1 MNKCLCVSVVPF
13 FYGLRVP
20 FAVGYNKRGGRNI
33 VLDILRMLENDGR
46 LTVEQLAER
55 SGRSVEEVR
64 AFIADAEAK
73 GIIRKYKAVINW
85 DRVEA
90 NEMTTAYIEVRVT
103 PQREFGFDTIAE
115 RIMRF
120 PEVRSLYL
128 LSGSYDLHVVVQGKD
143 LREISNFV
151 TTKLATLD
159 TVLSTTT
166 HFVLKGYKIDG
177 DCMEEPEGSH
187 RLPYS
192 L

>member
-1 MNKCLCVSVVPF
+1 
-13 FYGLRVP
+13 
-20 FAVGYNKRGGRNI
+20 
-33 VLDILRMLENDGR
+33 MLEKDGR
-46 LTVEQLAER
+46 LTAEQLAER
-55 SGRSVEEVR
+55 SGRTVEEVR
-64 AFIADAEAK
+64 EIVTDAEAK

-85 DRVEA
+85 DRVED
-90 NEMTTAYIEVRVT
+90 NELTTAFIEVKVT
-103 PQREFGFDTIAE
+103 PQREFGFDAIAE

-120 PEVRSLYL
+120 PEVRSMYL

-177 DCMEEPEGSH
+177 DCMEEPEASD
-187 RLPYS
+187 RLPYAI
-192 L
+192 